1 MSLEERITNI
11 LNEKNA
17 EIAKIVASEIESFK
31 ASLVKEVPKDAS
43 KGADAETKKTK
54 KSVTIETPKVEEPKK
69 EEPKKS
75 KKVETPKV
83 EEPKIETKKTKK
95 EEPKK
100 EEPKV
105 ETKKSKKEEPKVETK
120 TKKVDLSTQK
130 CQHTIKSKPTP
141 RLCDKACTNGGE
153 INGVF
158 YCSTH
163 FKAASEKVKTQ
174 SDSKPEV
181 KPPTTT
187 TPAPKCQKIEELK
200 LTKSKKDGSLFFTLD
215 NGDKIIFRLDKKTPV
230 GIGMIVAGT
239 TAIVNMNS
247 TIKHTL
253 EMSNISFDKTKVAAS
268 SEESVEVED
277 AESESAEAEEA
288 SEEDKEIQ
296 INDGDDAEDEDDD
309 EDGENDVED
318 DDEDEIEE
326 EEASEEEEEDDE

>member
-17 EIAKIVASEIESFK
+17 EIAKIVASEIEIFK
-31 ASLVKEVPKDAS
+31 ASLIKEVPKE
-43 KGADAETKKTK
+43 AEIKKTK

-75 KKVETPKV
+75 KKVEEPKKEEPKAESKKSKKV
-83 EEPKIETKKTKK
+83 EEPKIETKVETKKTKK
-95 EEPKK
+95 EIERSDPKESPKK
-100 EEPKV
+100 E
-105 ETKKSKKEEPKVETK
+105 T
-120 TKKVDLSTQK
+120 TKKVDLSSQK

-153 INGVF
+153 INGTY
-158 YCSTH
+158 YCATH
-163 FKAASEKVKTQ
+163 FKAASEKV
-174 SDSKPEV
+174 SSKPEV
-181 KPPTTT
+181 KPVATPLTT
-187 TPAPKCQKIEELK
+187 TPAPKCQKIENLK
-200 LTKSKKDGSLFFTLD
+200 LAKAKDGTLYFKLD
-215 NGDKIIFRLDKKTPV
+215 NGDKIIFRLDNKTPV

-253 EMSNISFDKTKVAAS
+253 EMSNISFDKTKVATSSDAS
-268 SEESVEVED
+268 SETPVEE
-277 AESESAEAEEA
+277 AESESAEAEQ

-296 INDGDDAEDEDDD
+296 INDGDEDEDD

-318 DDEDEIEE
+318 EDEDEIEE
-326 EEASEEEEEDDE
+326 EEASEEDEEDDE